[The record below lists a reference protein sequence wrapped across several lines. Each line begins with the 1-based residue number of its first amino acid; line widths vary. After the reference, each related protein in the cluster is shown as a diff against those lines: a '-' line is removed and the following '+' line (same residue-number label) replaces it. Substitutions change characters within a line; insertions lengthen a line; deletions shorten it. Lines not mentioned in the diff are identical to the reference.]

1 MKMKLLFASFVLSG
15 IFCFAGNERIPA
27 WVKEKVSPEE
37 YKLWK
42 EISDYYLIDFEHEP
56 FLKCRHLI
64 PEHLKQEEA
73 IMDVLQTTVD
83 EIREL
88 KKDKKTYKNHKQAR
102 KEGQGTLQ
110 LLFTRQ
116 IKPFS
121 VVQEGNT
128 KTVRAIG
135 YSSMDGYDAHLEQT
149 IVYDGD
155 KVVSTTLR
163 PVSFSGMVVDY
174 KDSYDGKEERFGN
187 NYYYNGL
194 YGELIYTLPTGEHR
208 SEDVKNIN
216 FAVKFE

>member
-1 MKMKLLFASFVLSG
+1 MRRLLYVL
-15 IFCFAGNERIPA
+15 IFICIPLYTFGGSNRAIPA

-42 EISDYYLIDFEHEP
+42 EINKYFIIDFEHEP
-56 FLKCRHLI
+56 LLKCRHLMS
-64 PEHLKQEEA
+64 EESKQEEVV
-73 IMDVLQTTVD
+73 IGMLQSTVED
-83 EIREL
+83 IQTL
-88 KKDKKTYKNHKQAR
+88 KKDKKAYKNHR
-102 KEGQGTLQ
+102 RIPLY
-110 LLFTRQ
+110 LSFTRQ

-128 KTVRAIG
+128 KTVRAIV

-155 KVVSTTLR
+155 KVVSTNLR

-174 KDSYDGKEERFGN
+174 RNSYHGNEERSGN

-194 YGELIYTLPTGEHR
+194 YGELFYTLPTGEHR
-208 SEDVKNIN
+208 SEEIKNVN
-216 FAVKFE
+216 FKVKFE